1 MANGVTDMG
10 RILMLVGG
18 CLLVMGLVLTLG
30 GKMGFGR
37 LPGDIVYRRGGFTFY
52 FPLATCLILSLLL
65 TALFALFRR

>member
-18 CLLVMGLVLTLG
+18 CLLVIGLVLTLG

-37 LPGDIVYRRGGFTFY
+37 LPGDIVYRKGSFTFF
-52 FPLATCLILSLLL
+52 FPLATCLILSLML

>member
-1 MANGVTDMG
+1 MG

-18 CLLVMGLVLTLG
+18 CLLVIGLVLTLG

-37 LPGDIVYRRGGFTFY
+37 LPGDIVYRKGSFTFF
-52 FPLATCLILSLLL
+52 FPLATCLILSLML